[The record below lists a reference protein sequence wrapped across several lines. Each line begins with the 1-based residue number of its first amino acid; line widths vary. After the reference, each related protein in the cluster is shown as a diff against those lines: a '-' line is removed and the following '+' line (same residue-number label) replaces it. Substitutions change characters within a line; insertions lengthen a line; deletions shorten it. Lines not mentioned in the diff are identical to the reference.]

1 VLRGG
6 RREQNFQQV
15 RLRKAILKY
24 VGKYSTIF
32 RRRNFMSHW
41 TEDLF
46 VNHPELFVKAL
57 EERVLIAGDEVDLFL
72 EYLRD
77 EGFKP
82 RRILDLNCGIG
93 RHSIE
98 LGKRGISVLGTDLS
112 PYYIQIA
119 KKRAEC
125 QEVTDKVSFRV
136 ADMRRIGTV
145 LTREKF
151 DGIINLF
158 TSFGFY
164 DDKTNADIL
173 RQCCSLVRPE
183 GFFALE
189 IMNRDWLLKNFQQCG
204 FSRYENLIVLE
215 DRAFD
220 AKTSR
225 TATTWTYLVQKNGK
239 KFALEKQVTIDT
251 RLWSL
256 HELIDIFERAGWRF
270 KAVYPGLRRQQRGV
284 SPIELQRLF
293 FIAIKPSHSKK
304 PVA

>member
-1 VLRGG
+1 
-6 RREQNFQQV
+6 
-15 RLRKAILKY
+15 
-24 VGKYSTIF
+24 
-32 RRRNFMSHW
+32 MSHW

-57 EERVLIAGDEVDLFL
+57 EERISIAGDEVDVFL
-72 EYLRD
+72 KYLGD

-98 LGKRGISVLGTDLS
+98 LGKRGMSVLGTDLS

-119 KKRAEC
+119 KKRARSHR
-125 QEVTDKVSFRV
+125 VTGKVCFKV
-136 ADMRRIGTV
+136 ADMRRIGAV
-145 LTREKF
+145 LAREKF
-151 DGIINLF
+151 DGIINLE

-189 IMNRDWLLKNFQQCG
+189 IANRDWIVKNFQPRG
-204 FSRYENLIVLE
+204 FSRYEKLILLE
-215 DRAFD
+215 DRTFD
-220 AKTSR
+220 AKTSHAR
-225 TATTWTYLVQKNGK
+225 TTWTYLVQKDDK
-239 KFALEKQVTIDT
+239 SFVLEKQVTVDT

-256 HELIDIFERAGWRF
+256 HELIDIFEKAGWRF
-270 KAVYPGLRRQQRGV
+270 KAVYPGFGRDQGDV
-284 SPIELQRLF
+284 PPTELQRLF
-293 FIAIKPSHSKK
+293 FIAMKPALRKK
-304 PVA
+304 RVA

>member
-1 VLRGG
+1 M
-6 RREQNFQQV
+6 F
-15 RLRKAILKY
+15 
-24 VGKYSTIF
+24 
-32 RRRNFMSHW
+32 HW

-57 EERVLIAGDEVDLFL
+57 EERVSIAGDEVDTILK
-72 EYLRD
+72 YLGE

-119 KKRAEC
+119 KKNAKN
-125 QEVTDKVSFRV
+125 QQVTDKVDVKV
-136 ADMRRIGTV
+136 ADMRSIGTV
-145 LTREKF
+145 LAGEKF
-151 DGIINLF
+151 DGIINLE

-164 DDKTNADIL
+164 DDKTNSDIL
-173 RQCCSLVRPE
+173 RQCCSLVRPK

-189 IMNRDWLLKNFQQCG
+189 IINRDWIVRNFQQRG

-220 AKTSR
+220 AETSR
-225 TATTWTYLVQKNGK
+225 IGTTWTYLVQKDNK
-239 KFALEKQVTIDT
+239 NFVLKKQVTVDT

-256 HELIDIFERAGWRF
+256 HELIDLFEKTGWRF
-270 KAVYPGLRRQQRGV
+270 KAVHPGFGRQQGDI
-284 SPIELQRLF
+284 PPTELQRLF
-293 FIAIKPSHSKK
+293 FIVMKPALGKK
-304 PVA
+304 RAT

>member
-1 VLRGG
+1 
-6 RREQNFQQV
+6 
-15 RLRKAILKY
+15 
-24 VGKYSTIF
+24 
-32 RRRNFMSHW
+32 MPHW

-57 EERVLIAGDEVDLFL
+57 EERDSIADEEVDLL
-72 EYLRD
+72 LKYIGK

-82 RRILDLNCGIG
+82 RGILDLNCGIG

-112 PYYIQIA
+112 PYYIEIA
-119 KKRAEC
+119 NKRAKS
-125 QEVTDKVSFRV
+125 QKVTGKTRFRV
-136 ADMRRIGTV
+136 ADMRMIGTV
-145 LTREKF
+145 LAKEKF

-173 RQCCSLVRPE
+173 RQCCSLIRHK

-189 IMNRDWLLKNFQQCG
+189 IMNKDWIVRNFQPRG
-204 FSRYENLIVLE
+204 FSRFKNLIVLE
-215 DRAFD
+215 DRTFD

-225 TATTWTYLVQKNGK
+225 IATRWTYLVQKDDKN
-239 KFALEKQVTIDT
+239 FVQEKQVSIDT

-256 HELIDIFERAGWRF
+256 HELIDIFEKTGWKF
-270 KAVYPGLRRQQRGV
+270 KAVYPGLRRQQGDV
-284 SPIELQRLF
+284 PLTEAQRLF
-293 FIAIKPSHSKK
+293 FIATKSH
-304 PVA
+304 

>member
-1 VLRGG
+1 
-6 RREQNFQQV
+6 
-15 RLRKAILKY
+15 
-24 VGKYSTIF
+24 
-32 RRRNFMSHW
+32 MSHW

-57 EERVLIAGDEVDLFL
+57 EERVSIAGDEVDLL
-72 EYLRD
+72 LKYLGT

-98 LGKRGISVLGTDLS
+98 LGQKGINVLGTDLS

-119 KKRAEC
+119 QKSAKNHH
-125 QEVTDKVSFRV
+125 VSDKVRFKV
-136 ADMRRIGTV
+136 ADMRRISAV
-145 LTREKF
+145 LAKEKF
-151 DGIINLF
+151 DGVINLF

-173 RQCCSLVRPE
+173 RQCYSLVRSN

-189 IMNRDWLLKNFQQCG
+189 IMNRDWIVRNFQPHG
-204 FSRYENLIVLE
+204 FSRYENLILLE
-215 DRAFD
+215 DRTFD

-225 TATTWTYLVQKNGK
+225 IGTTWTYLVHKDDKN
-239 KFALEKQVTIDT
+239 FVLEKQVTIDT

-256 HELIDIFERAGWRF
+256 HELIDIFEKTGWKS
-270 KAVYPGLRRQQRGV
+270 KAVYPGLRPQQGEV
-284 SPIELQRLF
+284 PLTEVQRLF
-293 FIAIKPSHSKK
+293 FIATKPALRKEG
-304 PVA
+304 VA

>member
-1 VLRGG
+1 V
-6 RREQNFQQV
+6 
-15 RLRKAILKY
+15 
-24 VGKYSTIF
+24 
-32 RRRNFMSHW
+32 SHW

-57 EERVLIAGDEVDLFL
+57 EERVSVAGDEVKFL
-72 EYLRD
+72 LKYLSK

-119 KKRAEC
+119 NRRAES
-125 QEVTDKVSFRV
+125 QQVTDKVRFKV
-136 ADMRRIGTV
+136 ADMRSIGAA
-145 LTREKF
+145 LAGERF

-173 RQCCSLVRPE
+173 RQCCSVVKPK

-189 IMNRDWLLKNFQQCG
+189 IMNRDWIVRNFQPNG

-215 DRAFD
+215 DRTFD

-225 TATTWTYLVQKNGK
+225 MGTTWTYLVKKSDKN
-239 KFALEKQVTIDT
+239 FTLEKQVTIDH
-251 RLWSL
+251 RIWSL
-256 HELIDIFERAGWRF
+256 HELISAFKKTGWKF
-270 KAVYPGLRRQQRGV
+270 KAVYPGLRRQQDDAPLTEV
-284 SPIELQRLF
+284 QRLF
-293 FIAIKPSHSKK
+293 FIAMKANLGKK
-304 PVA
+304 RVP